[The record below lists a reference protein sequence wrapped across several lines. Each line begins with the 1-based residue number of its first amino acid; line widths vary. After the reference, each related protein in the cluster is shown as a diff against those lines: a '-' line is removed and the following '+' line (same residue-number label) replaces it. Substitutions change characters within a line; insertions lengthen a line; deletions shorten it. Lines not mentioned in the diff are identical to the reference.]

1 MTRVADDLVVGAGT
15 HKDVHVAVVLD
26 RLGRRL
32 AVRGFAASDAGNAHM
47 AGWLA
52 GLGKVTDAGVEGTGS
67 YGYRLAQLLA
77 RHGVQVWEVSCPDR
91 SRRRRR
97 GKSDP
102 VDAANA
108 ARAVLAGEATAI
120 PKDRQ
125 GFVGELRLLL
135 LTRRSAVKA
144 RTQASNQIKTFLL
157 DADDELRQQLG
168 RLRKAS
174 FGRACA
180 GLEPADPVRR
190 AIASL
195 GRRWLALNDEA
206 RDLERQLIALLKAH
220 APALLARHGVGP
232 VTAAQLLVTA
242 GGNPQRLHSEAAL
255 AAVCGASPVEAS
267 SGKTTRHR
275 LNRGGDRAANNALWV
290 IANVRLGSDPRT
302 KDFLAKRTATG
313 NSRKEIMRMLQRYI
327 ARELY
332 PLIIDALHTTSVIGL
347 T

>member
-1 MTRVADDLVVGAGT
+1 MTLVADDLVVGVDT

-32 AVRGFAASDAGNAHM
+32 VVRDFAATDAGNAQM
-47 AGWLA
+47 ADWLA
-52 GLGKVTDAGVEGTGS
+52 GLGTVADAGVEGTGS

-77 RHGVQVWEVSCPDR
+77 GRGIQVWEVNCPDR

-102 VDAANA
+102 VDAENA
-108 ARAVLAGEATAI
+108 ARAVLAGEASAI
-120 PKDRQ
+120 PKDRE
-125 GFVGELRLLL
+125 GFVGELRFLL

-157 DADDELRQQLG
+157 DADDDLRQRLG
-168 RLRKAS
+168 RLRKVT

-180 GLEPADPVRR
+180 ALEPSDPLRR

-206 RDLERQLIALLKAH
+206 RALERQITALLTAH
-220 APALLARHGVGP
+220 APALLARYGVGP
-232 VTAAQLLVTA
+232 ATAAQLLVTA
-242 GGNPQRLHSEAAL
+242 GGNPQRLHGDAAL
-255 AAVCGASPVEAS
+255 AALCGASPVDAS
-267 SGKTTRHR
+267 SGKTARHR

-290 IANVRLGSDPRT
+290 IANVRMTSDPRT
-302 KDFLAKRTATG
+302 RAFLAKRTATG

-332 PLIIDALHTTSVIGL
+332 ALIIDALRDAAAEGL